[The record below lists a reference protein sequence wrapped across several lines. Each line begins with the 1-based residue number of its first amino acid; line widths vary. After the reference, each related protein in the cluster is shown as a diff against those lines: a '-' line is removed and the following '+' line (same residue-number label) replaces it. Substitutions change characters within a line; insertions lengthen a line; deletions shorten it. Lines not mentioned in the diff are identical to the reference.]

1 MGTLG
6 CINDMLRRD
15 KENRELH
22 RRSRERMKDTHLQ
35 LLQVKEN
42 RDAPQIS
49 AEQLEHI
56 QKDIQQKAEREWKE
70 TFWLKLSFLSFAVVI
85 VFLVWLLFF

>member
-15 KENRELH
+15 KENRELR

-35 LLQVKEN
+35 LLKVKEN

-56 QKDIQQKAEREWKE
+56 QKEIQQKAEREWKE

>member
-15 KENRELH
+15 KENRELR

-42 RDAPQIS
+42 KDAPQIS

-56 QKDIQQKAEREWKE
+56 QKEIQQKAEREWKE
-70 TFWLKLSFLSFAVVI
+70 TFWLKLSFLFFAVGI

>member
-1 MGTLG
+1 MGMLG

-15 KENRELH
+15 KENRELR

-35 LLQVKEN
+35 LLKVKEN

-56 QKDIQQKAEREWKE
+56 QKEIQQKAEREWKK
-70 TFWLKLSFLSFAVVI
+70 TFWLKLSFLSFAVII